1 MTMELLSG
9 SLVKQH
15 FTKLHQKYWRKFK
28 QYAMKLMNI
37 DLEKM
42 NSMKPE
48 ISPVVIQETLSM
60 GGDD

>member
-1 MTMELLSG
+1 
-9 SLVKQH
+9 
-15 FTKLHQKYWRKFK
+15 
-28 QYAMKLMNI
+28 MKLMNI

-48 ISPVVIQETLSM
+48 ISPVVIHETLSM